1 VSPIRES
8 DDIISFVLTR
18 AMQLVPEFPLDAARQ
33 IELESHHQFG
43 GETIYIT
50 KNASKTER
58 NRRMM
63 DDYSKGMTASQL
75 ASKHRLTERRI
86 RQIINT
92 RSR

>member
-1 VSPIRES
+1 MSPIRES
-8 DDIISFVLTR
+8 DDIIGFVLTR

-33 IELESHHQFG
+33 IELESHQHFA

-75 ASKHRLTERRI
+75 ALKHRLTERRI
-86 RQIINT
+86 RQIINAH
-92 RSR
+92 SM